1 MYLNDRY
8 QDGSKG
14 HMAWKI
20 EMRIEGFSRQ
30 EVNTQT
36 FSHKQLENTVLN
48 TFIGGS
54 KEIRS

>member
-1 MYLNDRY
+1 MTDIRM
-8 QDGSKG
+8 DPKDT
-14 HMAWKI
+14 MAWKI